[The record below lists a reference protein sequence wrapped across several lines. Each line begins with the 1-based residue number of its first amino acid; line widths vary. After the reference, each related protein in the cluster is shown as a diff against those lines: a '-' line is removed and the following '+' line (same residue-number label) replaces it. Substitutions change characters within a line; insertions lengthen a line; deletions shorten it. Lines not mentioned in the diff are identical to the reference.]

1 MVPRIKVGDLVYA
14 QAPGSWHNSRGL
26 IVGEVLQVD
35 GVMLRIRW
43 NNGKTTT
50 RPKGTVTKTEWH
62 GCSDPQG
69 HSFDEGVCPCGM
81 DLRLKSE
88 KKAA

>member
-1 MVPRIKVGDLVYA
+1 MMPRIKVGDLVHTLA
-14 QAPGSWHNSRGL
+14 GI

-50 RPKGTVTKTEWH
+50 RPKGTVTKTAWH
-62 GCSDPQG
+62 GCSDPRG
-69 HSFDEGVCPCGM
+69 HAFSEGVCPCGM
-81 DLRLKSE
+81 DLKTKEMAARE
-88 KKAA
+88 KAA